1 MEGVSEEGQVTP
13 GAVNPMMMMMVVMM
27 MMMFIMPFRFMLVGL
42 FVHLYTVLVCIVHN
56 DNGMSR

>member
-13 GAVNPMMMMMVVMM
+13 GAVDPMMM
-27 MMMFIMPFRFMLVGL
+27 MMMFIMPFSFILVGL